1 MFWNMPI
8 MFCRCSGDMFCI
20 IFIAAAG
27 SMVAGC
33 CRSPCPAAT
42 TWVKVAL
49 VRFTFVPPQTWTPE
63 PRVYNVACSAWG
75 WGCLRCS
82 PESVLALRRPSR
94 GCAGDRAGH
103 STK

>member
-49 VRFTFVPPQTWTPE
+49 AIHFCATSDVDSGTTCVQRGLQ
-63 PRVYNVACSAWG
+63 RVEVG
-75 WGCLRCS
+75 L
-82 PESVLALRRPSR
+82 PTLLA
-94 GCAGDRAGH
+94 
-103 STK
+103 